1 MPALHQVVVRPVV
14 TEKSSAAYQ
23 TRKEYTFEVHPQAN
37 KYQIRAAIQ
46 ALFPVTVT
54 GVRTMQMR
62 RHEVTRG
69 RIRGTTNRWKRAMGA
84 LKAGVSVAVFGGWD
98 EHRAFPADDGRPP
111 LPLGVRVR
119 RDHPRHAGEVAARAD
134 EEVGRAEQPGPP
146 DLPASGR

>member
-1 MPALHQVVVRPVV
+1 MPALHEVVVRPVV

-69 RIRGTTNRWKRAMGA
+69 RSRGTTARWKKAIVT
-84 LKAGVSVAVFGGWD
+84 LKDGDSIAVFEG
-98 EHRAFPADDGRPP
+98 
-111 LPLGVRVR
+111 
-119 RDHPRHAGEVAARAD
+119 
-134 EEVGRAEQPGPP
+134 
-146 DLPASGR
+146 